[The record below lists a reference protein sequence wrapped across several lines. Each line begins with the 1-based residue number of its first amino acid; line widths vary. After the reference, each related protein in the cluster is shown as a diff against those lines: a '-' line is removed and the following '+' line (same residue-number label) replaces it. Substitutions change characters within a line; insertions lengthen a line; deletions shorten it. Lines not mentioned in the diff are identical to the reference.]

1 MASSPDNAEAGQ
13 HCQMIGRS
21 ASKAGR
27 CTKGTSSLTPLK
39 CRTTSFNLADMGW
52 VAAHAREA
60 SDSVAVDVVG
70 AEATRKVCGVL
81 VAMPLGHNWAPHLPN
96 GSW

>member
-27 CTKGTSSLTPLK
+27 CTKGTSFITPLK
-39 CRTTSFNLADMGW
+39 SKTTSFNLADMGW
-52 VAAHAREA
+52 VAVHAREA
-60 SDSVAVDVVG
+60 SDSVAVDVDG

-81 VAMPLGHNWAPHLPN
+81 VVRLPGKSWALPP
-96 GSW
+96 SIDTW

>member
-1 MASSPDNAEAGQ
+1 MASSPDNAEAGW
-13 HCQMIGRS
+13 HCQTIGRS

-27 CTKGTSSLTPLK
+27 CTQETSVVTPLK
-39 CRTTSFNLADMGW
+39 SKTTSFNLADMGW
-52 VAAHAREA
+52 VAVRAREA

-70 AEATRKVCGVL
+70 AEATRKDCGVL
-81 VAMPLGHNWAPHLPN
+81 VAMLLGHNWAPRLPN

>member
-27 CTKGTSSLTPLK
+27 CTTGTSSITPLK
-39 CRTTSFNLADMGW
+39 SKTTSFNLADMGW
-52 VAAHAREA
+52 VVAHAGEA
-60 SDSVAVDVVG
+60 SDSVAVDVDG

>member
-27 CTKGTSSLTPLK
+27 CTKGTSFITPLK
-39 CRTTSFNLADMGW
+39 SKTTSFNLADMGW
-52 VAAHAREA
+52 VAVHAGEA
-60 SDSVAVDVVG
+60 SDSVVVDVDG

-81 VAMPLGHNWAPHLPN
+81 VAMPLGHNWAPRLPN